1 MVYHKGLHRFS
12 VLLALCTL
20 GLIFA
25 GGLVTS
31 TGSGLS
37 VPDWPNTYGYFM
49 FAFPIDKMVG
59 GIVYE
64 HTHRMIAS
72 IVGLLTVILAIWL
85 GRKEER
91 KWLRVLGYV
100 ALGAV
105 IAQGVL
111 GGLTVLYLL
120 PVSISVGHATLA
132 QTFFAIVCSI
142 ALFTS
147 KWWEENSN
155 FSASGGE
162 NQNTT
167 LEISERDEQRK
178 KLVWLSIG
186 TTAAVYVQLILG
198 ALMRHT
204 HSGLVVPDFP
214 LAWGQLFPSLSP
226 DAIAQYNAQLINGD
240 LWAAADGQVTAGQI
254 VIHMLHRLWAL
265 VVAVMMIWTAVSI
278 LRNRFLEK
286 RVRRFGWYLIE
297 LIVLQI
303 TLGAFT
309 VLTRKAVDITTL
321 HVTVGAVILVTCVLL
336 SLHIIKIY
344 GWRRSPASVPE
355 AEKVENQFG
364 KAIA

>member
-1 MVYHKGLHRFS
+1 MVYHKGLHRYS
-12 VLLALCTL
+12 VILAVCTF

-64 HTHRMIAS
+64 HTHRLIAS
-72 IVGLLTVILAIWL
+72 VVGMLTVILAIWL

-100 ALGAV
+100 AVGAV

-111 GGLTVLYLL
+111 GGLTVLFLL

-147 KWWEENSN
+147 KWWGESPKLKVQNSK
-155 FSASGGE
+155 
-162 NQNTT
+162 
-167 LEISERDEQRK
+167 SEGSEVYRRGV

-186 TTAAVYVQLILG
+186 TTAVVYIQLILG

-226 DAIAQYNAQLINGD
+226 DAIANYNTQLINAN
-240 LWAAADGQVTAGQI
+240 LWLAADGQVTAGQI
-254 VIHMLHRLWAL
+254 VIHMLHRLWAV
-265 VVAVMMIWTAVSI
+265 VVAIMIVWTSVTI
-278 LRNRFLEK
+278 LRNRSSIVP
-286 RVRRFGWYLIE
+286 RVRSFAYYLLG
-297 LIVLQI
+297 LIILQV

-321 HVTVGAVILVTCVLL
+321 HVAVGALILVTCVLL
-336 SLHIIKIY
+336 SLHTIRIY
-344 GWRRSPASVPE
+344 GWRRSPASVPV
-355 AEKVENQFG
+355 AEKVENPFG

>member
-1 MVYHKGLHRFS
+1 VVYHKGLHRYS
-12 VLLALCTL
+12 VLLAICTF
-20 GLIFA
+20 GLIFV

-64 HTHRMIAS
+64 HTHRMIATV
-72 IVGLLTVILAIWL
+72 VGLLTVILAIWL

-111 GGLTVLYLL
+111 GGLTVIYLL

-132 QTFFAIVCSI
+132 QTFFAIVCAI

-147 KWWEENSN
+147 RWWEENSK
-155 FSASGGE
+155 
-162 NQNTT
+162 
-167 LEISERDEQRK
+167 LEKSESEGRGA

-186 TTAAVYVQLILG
+186 TTAAVYIQLILG

-214 LAWGQLFPSLSP
+214 LAWSQLFPSLSP
-226 DAIAQYNAQLINGD
+226 DAIASYNSQLINAN
-240 LWAAADGQVTAGQI
+240 LWLAADGQVTAGQI
-254 VIHMLHRLWAL
+254 LIHMLHRLWAV
-265 VVAVMMIWTAVSI
+265 VVAIMIVWTAISI
-278 LRNRFLEK
+278 LRNRLLEK
-286 RVRRFGWYLIE
+286 RVRVFGYYLMG
-297 LIVLQI
+297 LIILQI

-321 HVTVGAVILVTCVLL
+321 HVAVGALILITCVLL
-336 SLHIIKIY
+336 SLHAVKIY
-344 GWRRSPASVPE
+344 GLFAPHRDSISVTTN
-355 AEKVENQFG
+355 VENPLG
-364 KAIA
+364 KAIV

>member
-1 MVYHKGLHRFS
+1 MVYHKGLHRYS
-12 VLLALCTL
+12 VILAVCTF

-64 HTHRMIAS
+64 HTHRMIATV
-72 IVGLLTVILAIWL
+72 VGLLTVILAIWL

-120 PVSISVGHATLA
+120 PVSISVGHAALA
-132 QTFFAIVCSI
+132 QTFFAIVCAI

-147 KWWEENSN
+147 RWWDESSKFKDQNSKL
-155 FSASGGE
+155 E
-162 NQNTT
+162 D
-167 LEISERDEQRK
+167 LEIDKRRGVNLS
-178 KLVWLSIG
+178 WLSIG
-186 TTAAVYVQLILG
+186 TTAAVYIQLILG

-214 LAWGQLFPSLSP
+214 LAWGQFFPSLTP
-226 DAIAQYNAQLINGD
+226 DAIASYNSRLIDAN
-240 LWAAADGQVTAGQI
+240 LWLAADGQVTAGQI
-254 VIHMLHRLWAL
+254 LIHMLHRLWA
-265 VVAVMMIWTAVSI
+265 VVVTVMIIWTAISI
-278 LRNRFLEK
+278 LRNRLLEK
-286 RVRRFGWYLIE
+286 RVRVFGYYLIG
-297 LIVLQI
+297 LIILQI

-321 HVTVGAVILVTCVLL
+321 HVAVGALILITCVLL
-336 SLHIIKIY
+336 SLHAVKIY
-344 GWRRSPASVPE
+344 GVRRSPVVVPV
-355 AEKVENQFG
+355 AKKVENPFG

>member
-1 MVYHKGLHRFS
+1 MVYHKGLHRYS
-12 VLLALCTL
+12 VILAVCTF

-72 IVGLLTVILAIWL
+72 VVGLLTVILAIWL
-85 GRKEER
+85 GKKEER

-100 ALGAV
+100 AVAAV

-120 PVSISVGHATLA
+120 PVSISVGHAALA
-132 QTFFAIVCSI
+132 QTFFAIVCAI

-147 KWWEENSN
+147 RWWGEEHSL
-155 FSASGGE
+155 SADNVG
-162 NQNTT
+162 
-167 LEISERDEQRK
+167 RR
-178 KLVWLSIG
+178 LVWLSIG
-186 TTAAVYVQLILG
+186 TTAAVYIQLIFG

-226 DAIAQYNAQLINGD
+226 DAIASYNSRLIDAN
-240 LWAAADGQVTAGQI
+240 LWLAADGQVTGGQI
-254 VIHMLHRLWAL
+254 LIHMLHRLWA
-265 VVAVMMIWTAVSI
+265 VVVTVMIIWTAISI
-278 LRNRFLEK
+278 LRNRLLEK
-286 RVRRFGWYLIE
+286 RVRVFGYYLISF
-297 LIVLQI
+297 IILQI

-321 HVTVGAVILVTCVLL
+321 HVAVGALILVTCVLL
-336 SLHIIKIY
+336 SLHAAKIY
-344 GWRRSPASVPE
+344 GVRRSPASVPV
-355 AEKVENQFG
+355 ATKVENQAKG
-364 KAIA
+364 MEAIV